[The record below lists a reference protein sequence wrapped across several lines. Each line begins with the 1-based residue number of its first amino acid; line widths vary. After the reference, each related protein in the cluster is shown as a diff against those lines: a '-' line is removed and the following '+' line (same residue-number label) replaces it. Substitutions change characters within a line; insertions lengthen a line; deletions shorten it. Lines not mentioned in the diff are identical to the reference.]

1 MPLIH
6 SIFVF
11 IFSLRMNK
19 VQLRTAYRAKRQE
32 ITAEEYTGF
41 NAKIKSIFFEEF
53 HAMDGKT
60 VQSFLPIKERKEIDT
75 WPIISQFR
83 NSRVT
88 ITVPKA
94 NLERLTLASYIL
106 DDHTQF
112 AKNEWGVS
120 EPIGGKEIAAQEI
133 DMILLPLLA
142 FDLNGYRVGY
152 GKGFYDRFLSECRS
166 DALKV
171 GLSFFPPVDQIEDVD
186 QYDMS
191 MDYCITPHRV
201 FRFE

>member
-1 MPLIH
+1 
-6 SIFVF
+6 
-11 IFSLRMNK
+11 MNK
-19 VQLRTAYRAKRQE
+19 TQLRTTYKAKRRE
-32 ITAEEYTGF
+32 ITTEEYSGF
-41 NAKIKSIFFEEF
+41 NAKIKSNFFKEF
-53 HAMDGKT
+53 PSMDGKT
-60 VQSFLPIKERKEIDT
+60 VQSFLPIKERKEVDT
-75 WPIISQFR
+75 WPIISQLR

-94 NLERLTLASYIL
+94 DLELLTLTSYIL

-112 AKNEWGVS
+112 EENEWGVR
-120 EPIGGKEIAAQEI
+120 EPVSGKEVAARKI
-133 DMILLPLLA
+133 DMVLLPLLA

-152 GKGFYDRFLSECRS
+152 GKGFYDRFLSQCRS

-186 QYDMS
+186 QYDRS
-191 MDYCITPHRV
+191 MDYCITPHEV

>member
-1 MPLIH
+1 MIR

-19 VQLRTAYRAKRQE
+19 TQLRTAYRTKRRE
-32 ITAEEYTGF
+32 ITAEEYAGF

-53 HAMDGKT
+53 NSLDGKT
-60 VQSFLPIKERKEIDT
+60 VQSFLPIIERKEVDT
-75 WPIISQFR
+75 WPIISHLR
-83 NSRVT
+83 NSGV
-88 ITVPKA
+88 IVTVPKA
-94 NLERLTLASYIL
+94 NLERLTLTSFLL

-112 AKNEWGVS
+112 EENEWGVS
-120 EPIGGKEIAAQEI
+120 EPIGGKEIAAKKI
-133 DMILLPLLA
+133 DMVLLPLLA

-186 QYDMS
+186 QYDMR